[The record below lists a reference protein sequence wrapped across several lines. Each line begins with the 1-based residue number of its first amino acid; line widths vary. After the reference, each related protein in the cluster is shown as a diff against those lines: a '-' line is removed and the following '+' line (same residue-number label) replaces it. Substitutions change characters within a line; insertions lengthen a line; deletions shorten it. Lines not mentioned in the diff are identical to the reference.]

1 MVEQCAIYSIYYAFD
16 GIGIENAEEFLL
28 EHIFKVNT
36 IDELNQYQKDL
47 FCSIELVEEC
57 NCLEEESV

>member
-36 IDELNQYQKDL
+36 TDELNQYQKDL
-47 FCSIELVEEC
+47 FRSIELVEKC
-57 NCLEEESV
+57 NCLEVNSV

>member
-1 MVEQCAIYSIYYAFD
+1 MENQCAIYSIFYAFD
-16 GIGIENAEEFLL
+16 SVGIENAEDFVL

-47 FCSIELVEEC
+47 FSSIQQEEAC
-57 NCLEEESV
+57 NCLEEE